1 MNEMLKTEKSE
12 SGCVLV
18 YYSLNWFSF
27 RERERERGEKERLL
41 HNIVILHIFQLLYMY
56 MHVSYDDNCDQRINL
71 YQNENSNLLL
81 KLFISKLTVNKNQ
94 IELNLFRM
102 YIVCQN
108 IQFIFRFSF

>member
-18 YYSLNWFSF
+18 YYSLTGNWFSF
-27 RERERERGEKERLL
+27 REREREERMRLL
-41 HNIVILHIFQLLYMY
+41 HNVVILHIFQLLYML
-56 MHVSYDDNCDQRINL
+56 VSYDDNCDQRINL
-71 YQNENSNLLL
+71 YHNENSNLLL

-94 IELNLFRM
+94 IELNLFCM

-108 IQFIFRFSF
+108 IQFLFRFSF

>member
-71 YQNENSNLLL
+71 YHNENSNLLL

-94 IELNLFRM
+94 IELNLFRYVHCM
-102 YIVCQN
+102 SKYTIY
-108 IQFIFRFSF
+108 F